1 MGSYHEQLQI
11 HALNDLTNRAKSGI
25 MTYLFVW
32 LLIAFS
38 YDLPNQHTTF
48 FLINTLCLSLVFIAR
63 VSHFVAMRK
72 VSDRSIGFFYQWLVV
87 AILASAAHWGGMT
100 AWILYDPKLSALAT
114 MAMLT
119 LPAFGL
125 GGACTLSIS
134 SEIRTLYPMF
144 MFVPILVVLIYQGGT
159 ENLLIAALMTF
170 SMLYIFSSSRSSHND
185 YWEAITN
192 HMVAE
197 ERAELMEKL
206 STTDPLTQLK
216 NRMYFDNEFARE
228 WKRSSRLKSPLSI
241 IMVDLDHFKNIN
253 DNHGHMFGD
262 ECLRQVASTI
272 SGEVMRP
279 SDCVARYGGE
289 EFVILLPNTDETG
302 AAIIANRMLKAVAR
316 IQLKAAGEPV
326 SLTCSIGGATVVP
339 NFRDDRADL
348 IRRADTAL
356 YHAKNSGRNR
366 YISDQLAAT
375 A

>member
-38 YDLPNQHTTF
+38 YDILNQHPSF
-48 FLINTLCLSLVFIAR
+48 FLINSLLLAAICIAR
-63 VSHFVAMRK
+63 VVHYVAMRK
-72 VSDRSIGFFYQWLVV
+72 VTDENISFYYQWLVV
-87 AILASAAHWGGMT
+87 SILAASAHWGGMT
-100 AWILYDPKLSALAT
+100 AWIIYDPALAELQ
-114 MAMLT
+114 MLAMLI

-134 SEIRTLYPMF
+134 SEIRILYPTL
-144 MFVPILVVLIYQGGT
+144 MFVPCISVLVYQGGT
-159 ENLLIAALMTF
+159 DNMLVAALMTF

-228 WKRSSRLKSPLSI
+228 WKRSSRLKCPLSV
-241 IMVDLDHFKNIN
+241 IMVDLDHFKRIN
-253 DNHGHMFGD
+253 DNFGHMFGD
-262 ECLRQVASTI
+262 ECLRQVSATI
-272 SGEVMRP
+272 ANEVMRP

-302 AAIIANRMLKAVAR
+302 AAIIAERILKAVQN
-316 IQLKAAGEPV
+316 IKLKASGEAV
-326 SLTCSIGGATVVP
+326 TLTCSIGGATVVP
-339 NFRDDRADL
+339 NFREDRADL

-356 YHAKNSGRNR
+356 YHAKNGGRNQFV
-366 YISDQLAAT
+366 SEQLAAS